1 MTALKKNYDLLV
13 VGGGLAGSALARA
26 IALEGFKVL
35 VVEKETKFKDR
46 VRGEVLLPWGTVEAK
61 ELGIYDILLASC
73 AKEAARE
80 HFFYSG
86 KASEPRDFRTTT
98 PKSTCVLSFH
108 HPDMQEVL
116 LNHAAQAG
124 AEVWRG
130 AILAELRI
138 GLMPEA
144 EIIYDGQTTTVTT
157 RLVVGADG
165 RESQIASLLGLA
177 RTIDPTELFTGG
189 LQLAGDIEIEHALY
203 FFLDAISGRGSILI
217 QNRPGSFRS
226 YLLHH
231 KDALPRRLSG
241 ERDFDEVMKHFRE
254 IGIPEP
260 WLEKLTPHGT
270 FATFDGAH
278 RWITNPTR
286 GNCVLIGDAAAA
298 SDPVWGNGLSRT
310 LRDVRILRDWLLQLK
325 DWSRAAD
332 AYAADHDDFF
342 QRLRRAERLNATLH
356 FSMGEKAE
364 SRRQRAYALMDN
376 NQELNPDMAALGPEA
391 RCSDHVINT
400 LLGERSSLIKNL
412 AF

>member
-1 MTALKKNYDLLV
+1 MAALRKNYDLLI
-13 VGGGLAGSALARA
+13 VGGGLAGSVLARA

-35 VVEKETKFKDR
+35 VIEKETKFKDR

-98 PKSTCVLSFH
+98 PKCTCVLSFH
-108 HPDMQEVL
+108 HPEMQEVL

-144 EIIYDGQTTTVTT
+144 EIIYDGQTTTVSA

-165 RESQIASLLGLA
+165 RESQIATLLGLA
-177 RTIDPTELFTGG
+177 RTIDPTELFTSG
-189 LQLAGDIEIEHALY
+189 LQLTGDIEIEHALY
-203 FFLDAISGRGSILI
+203 FFLDAITGRGSILI
-217 QNRPGSFRS
+217 QNKPGNFRA

-241 ERDFDEVMKHFRE
+241 ERDLTAVMKHFAE
-254 IGIPEP
+254 IGIPKA
-260 WLEKLTPHGT
+260 WLERLTPHGI

-286 GNCVLIGDAAAA
+286 GNCVLIGDAASA

-310 LRDVRILRDWLLQLK
+310 LRDVRILRDWLLKLK

-356 FSMGEKAE
+356 FSMGERAE

-376 NQELNPDMAALGPEA
+376 NQELNPDVAGLGPEA
-391 RCSDHVINT
+391 RCSDYVINT
-400 LLGERSSLIKNL
+400 LLGE
-412 AF
+412 

>member
-1 MTALKKNYDLLV
+1 MTAFRKNYDLLI
-13 VGGGLAGSALARA
+13 VGGGLAGSVLARA

-35 VVEKETKFKDR
+35 VIEKETKFKDR

-98 PKSTCVLSFH
+98 PKCTCVLSFH
-108 HPDMQEVL
+108 HPEMQEVL

-144 EIIYDGQTTTVTT
+144 EIIYDGQTTTVSA

-165 RESQIASLLGLA
+165 RESQIATLLGLA
-177 RTIDPTELFTGG
+177 RTVDPTELFTGG
-189 LQLAGDIEIEHALY
+189 LQLTGDIEIEHALY
-203 FFLDAISGRGSILI
+203 FFLDAITGRGSILI
-217 QNRPGSFRS
+217 QNKPGNFRA

-241 ERDFDEVMKHFRE
+241 ERDLTAVMKHFAE
-254 IGIPEP
+254 IGIPKA
-260 WLEKLTPHGT
+260 WLERLTPHGI

-286 GNCVLIGDAAAA
+286 GNCVLIGDAASA

-310 LRDVRILRDWLLQLK
+310 LRDVRILRDWLLKLK

-356 FSMGEKAE
+356 FSMGERAE

-376 NQELNPDMAALGPEA
+376 NQELNPDVAGLGPEA
-391 RCSDHVINT
+391 RCSDYVINT
-400 LLGERSSLIKNL
+400 LLGE
-412 AF
+412 